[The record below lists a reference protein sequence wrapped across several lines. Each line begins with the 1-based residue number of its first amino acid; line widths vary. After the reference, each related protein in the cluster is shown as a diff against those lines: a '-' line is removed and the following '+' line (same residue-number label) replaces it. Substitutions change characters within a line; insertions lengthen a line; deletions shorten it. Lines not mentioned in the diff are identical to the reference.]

1 MVFAVATRGQGV
13 WLTKEQARCL
23 ALAAEQV
30 ASVVPLAVDATV
42 LGSLNKVDKQQS
54 AEEEIAK
61 EEEVAE
67 EEKILLGSLGP
78 LDGLRKAGNDRL
90 HKLQ

>member
-23 ALAAEQV
+23 ALAAEQE

-42 LGSLNKVDKQQS
+42 LGSLNKIDKQQS
-54 AEEEIAK
+54 AEEEEIAK
-61 EEEVAE
+61 EEEV
-67 EEKILLGSLGP
+67 LLGSLGP
-78 LDGLRKAGNDRL
+78 SDGHRKAENVQL

>member
-1 MVFAVATRGQGV
+1 MVFAVAMRGQGV

-30 ASVVPLAVDATV
+30 ASVVPLAVDATM
-42 LGSLNKVDKQQS
+42 LGSLNKIDKQQS
-54 AEEEIAK
+54 EEEEEAAAK
-61 EEEVAE
+61 EGEV
-67 EEKILLGSLGP
+67 LLGSLGP
-78 LDGLRKAGNDRL
+78 SDGHRKAENVRL

>member
-1 MVFAVATRGQGV
+1 V

-23 ALAAEQV
+23 ALAAEQE

-61 EEEVAE
+61 EEEV
-67 EEKILLGSLGP
+67 LLGLLGP
-78 LDGLRKAGNDRL
+78 SDGHRKAENVQL